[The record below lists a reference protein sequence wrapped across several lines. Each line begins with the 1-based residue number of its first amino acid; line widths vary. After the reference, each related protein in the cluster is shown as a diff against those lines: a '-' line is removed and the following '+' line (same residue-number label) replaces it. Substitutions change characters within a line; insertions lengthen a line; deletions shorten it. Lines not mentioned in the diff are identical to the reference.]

1 MNPAQAAL
9 QALARRHGVPWER
22 ARRLLP
28 LMARSVGASEGLRRD
43 IESIVE
49 STLKADLVVL
59 RLEAEEREERALR
72 ALVPLLENWRPREAR
87 PDAP

>member
-1 MNPAQAAL
+1 
-9 QALARRHGVPWER
+9 
-22 ARRLLP
+22 
-28 LMARSVGASEGLRRD
+28 MARSVGASEGLRRD

>member
-1 MNPAQAAL
+1 
-9 QALARRHGVPWER
+9 
-22 ARRLLP
+22 
-28 LMARSVGASEGLRRD
+28 MARAVGASEGLRRD

-59 RLEAEEREERALR
+59 RLEAEEREEREERALR
-72 ALVPLLENWRPREAR
+72 ALAPLLENWRPRDAR